1 MNKRKLIIF
10 LLCAFLPMIAAG
22 MVMHLLGGS
31 PSALSPEPMAGN
43 KAQTIVVILLTT
55 AAMLFPM
62 IAVIITQRVTKEP
75 VLKGLDI
82 SFRINRWWFIGWLLM
97 PVIAV
102 AVLGVTLPMP
112 GAVWNPDNEIVRT
125 ALESMPEGVGLW
137 GMLAITLLSGLYAGI
152 TLNALF
158 AFGEEI
164 AWRGYL
170 LKLFEGKKFMTTA
183 LLTGIIWGL
192 WHAPII
198 LNGHNYP
205 QHPVIGVL
213 MMVVFC
219 VLLTPMLMYFRKKS
233 GSVIVPAIMHGT
245 FNGVVGITQIMV
257 TPANDLLYG
266 GSGLAGFITI
276 LVIDIF
282 IYIYDRFISGENIL
296 GSEI

>member
-1 MNKRKLIIF
+1 MNSRKLIIF
-10 LLCAFLPMIAAG
+10 ILCAFLPMVAIG
-22 MVMHLLGGS
+22 VIMHLLGGS
-31 PSALSPEPMAGN
+31 PAGLSADVMTENPTKAIVGIILSAG
-43 KAQTIVVILLTT
+43 
-55 AAMLFPM
+55 AMLLPM
-62 IAVIITQRVTKEP
+62 IAVIITQLLSKEP

-82 SFRINRWWFIGWLLM
+82 SFKINRWWFIGWLLM

-102 AVLGVTLPMP
+102 MVLGVTLLMP
-112 GAVWNPDNEIVRT
+112 GAVWSPDNEIIQT
-125 ALESMPEGVGLW
+125 ALESLPAGIGVW
-137 GMLAITLLSGLYAGI
+137 GMLAITLFSGLYAGI
-152 TLNALF
+152 TINGIF

-170 LKLFEGKKFMTTA
+170 LKLFKGKKFMTTA
-183 LLTGIIWGL
+183 LLTGTIWGL

-219 VLLTPMLMYFRKKS
+219 VLLTPMLMYFRQKS

-245 FNGVVGITQIMV
+245 FNGVVGITLILV

-266 GSGLAGFITI
+266 ASGLAGFIT
-276 LVIDIF
+276 LLLIDAI
-282 IYIYDRFISGENIL
+282 IYIYDRFISKENIL
-296 GSEI
+296 TSQM

>member
-1 MNKRKLIIF
+1 MNSRKLIIF
-10 LLCAFLPMIAAG
+10 ILCAFLPMVAIG
-22 MVMHLLGGS
+22 VIMHLLGGS
-31 PSALSPEPMAGN
+31 PAGLSADVMTENPTKAIVGIILSAG
-43 KAQTIVVILLTT
+43 
-55 AAMLFPM
+55 AMLLPM
-62 IAVIITQRVTKEP
+62 IAVIITQLLSKEP

-82 SFRINRWWFIGWLLM
+82 SFKINRWWFIGWLLM

-102 AVLGVTLPMP
+102 MVLGVTLLMP
-112 GAVWNPDNEIVRT
+112 GAVWSPDNDTIQT
-125 ALESMPEGVGLW
+125 ALESLPAGIGVW
-137 GMLAITLLSGLYAGI
+137 GMLAITLFSGLYAGI
-152 TLNALF
+152 TINGIF

-170 LKLFEGKKFMTTA
+170 LKLFKGKKFMRTA
-183 LLTGIIWGL
+183 LLTGTIWGM

-219 VLLTPMLMYFRKKS
+219 VLLTPMLMYFRQKS

-245 FNGVVGITQIMV
+245 FNGVVGITLILV

-266 GSGLAGFITI
+266 ASGLAGFIT
-276 LVIDIF
+276 LALIDAV
-282 IYIYDRFISGENIL
+282 IYIYDRFISKENIL
-296 GSEI
+296 RSEI

>member
-1 MNKRKLIIF
+1 MNSRKLIIF
-10 LLCAFLPMIAAG
+10 ILCAFLPMVAIG
-22 MVMHLLGGS
+22 VIMHLLGGS
-31 PSALSPEPMAGN
+31 PAGLSADVMTENPTKAIVGIILSAG
-43 KAQTIVVILLTT
+43 
-55 AAMLFPM
+55 AMLLPM
-62 IAVIITQRVTKEP
+62 IAVIFTQLLSKEP

-82 SFRINRWWFIGWLLM
+82 SFKINRWWFIGWLLM

-102 AVLGVTLPMP
+102 MVLGVTLLMP
-112 GAVWNPDNEIVRT
+112 GAVWSPDNDTIQT
-125 ALESMPEGVGLW
+125 ALESLPAGIGVW
-137 GMLAITLLSGLYAGI
+137 GMLGITLFSGLYAGI
-152 TLNALF
+152 TINGIL

-170 LKLFEGKKFMTTA
+170 LKLFKGKKFMTTA
-183 LLTGIIWGL
+183 LLTGTIWGL

-219 VLLTPMLMYFRKKS
+219 VLLTPMLMYFRQKS

-245 FNGVVGITQIMV
+245 FNGVVGITLILV

-266 GSGLAGFITI
+266 ASGLAGFIT
-276 LVIDIF
+276 LALIDAV
-282 IYIYDRFISGENIL
+282 IYIYDRFISKENIL
-296 GSEI
+296 RSEI

>member
-1 MNKRKLIIF
+1 MNSRKLIIF
-10 LLCAFLPMIAAG
+10 ILCAFLPMVAIG
-22 MVMHLLGGS
+22 VIMHLFGGS
-31 PSALSPEPMAGN
+31 PAGLSADVMTENPTKAIVGIILSAG
-43 KAQTIVVILLTT
+43 
-55 AAMLFPM
+55 AMLLPM
-62 IAVIITQRVTKEP
+62 IAVIITQLLSKEP

-82 SFRINRWWFIGWLLM
+82 SFKINRWWFIGWLLM

-102 AVLGVTLPMP
+102 AVLGVTLLMP
-112 GAVWNPDNEIVRT
+112 GAVWNPDNEIIRT
-125 ALESMPEGVGLW
+125 ALESMPEGIGLW
-137 GMLAITLLSGLYAGI
+137 GMLAITLLSGLYSGI

-183 LLTGIIWGL
+183 LLTGTIWGL

-245 FNGVVGITQIMV
+245 FNGVIGITLIMV

-276 LVIDIF
+276 LVIDIS
-282 IYIYDRFISGENIL
+282 IYIYDRFISRENIL

>member
-1 MNKRKLIIF
+1 MNSRKLIIF
-10 LLCAFLPMIAAG
+10 ILCAFLPMVAIG
-22 MVMHLLGGS
+22 VIMHLLGGS
-31 PSALSPEPMAGN
+31 PAGLSADVMTENPTKAIVGIILSAG
-43 KAQTIVVILLTT
+43 
-55 AAMLFPM
+55 AMLLPM
-62 IAVIITQRVTKEP
+62 IAVIITQLLSKEP

-82 SFRINRWWFIGWLLM
+82 SFKINRWWFIGWLLM

-102 AVLGVTLPMP
+102 MVLGVTLLMP
-112 GAVWNPDNEIVRT
+112 GAVWSPDNDTIQT
-125 ALESMPEGVGLW
+125 ALESLPAGIGVW
-137 GMLAITLLSGLYAGI
+137 GMLAITLFSGLYAGI
-152 TLNALF
+152 TINGIF

-170 LKLFEGKKFMTTA
+170 LKLFKGKKFMTTA
-183 LLTGIIWGL
+183 LLTGTIWGL

-219 VLLTPMLMYFRKKS
+219 VLLTPMLMYFRQKS

-245 FNGVVGITQIMV
+245 FNGVVGITLILV

-266 GSGLAGFITI
+266 ASGLAGFIT
-276 LVIDIF
+276 LALIDAV
-282 IYIYDRFISGENIL
+282 IYIYDRFISKENIL
-296 GSEI
+296 SSEI

>member
-1 MNKRKLIIF
+1 MNSRKLIIF
-10 LLCAFLPMIAAG
+10 ILCAFLPMVAIG
-22 MVMHLLGGS
+22 VIMHLLGGS
-31 PSALSPEPMAGN
+31 PAGLSADVMTENPTKAIVGIILSAG
-43 KAQTIVVILLTT
+43 
-55 AAMLFPM
+55 AMLLPM
-62 IAVIITQRVTKEP
+62 IAVIITQLLSKEP

-82 SFRINRWWFIGWLLM
+82 SFKINRWWFIGWLLM

-102 AVLGVTLPMP
+102 MVLGVTLLMP
-112 GAVWNPDNEIVRT
+112 GAVWSPDNDTIQT
-125 ALESMPEGVGLW
+125 ALESLPAGIGVW
-137 GMLAITLLSGLYAGI
+137 GMLGITLFSGLYAGI
-152 TLNALF
+152 TINGIF

-170 LKLFEGKKFMTTA
+170 LKLFKGKKFMTTA
-183 LLTGIIWGL
+183 LLTGTIWGL

-219 VLLTPMLMYFRKKS
+219 VLLTPMLMYFRQKS

-245 FNGVVGITQIMV
+245 FNGVVGITLILV

-266 GSGLAGFITI
+266 ASGLAGFITLALI
-276 LVIDIF
+276 DAVIYF
-282 IYIYDRFISGENIL
+282 YDRFISKEKIL
-296 GSEI
+296 RSEI

>member
-1 MNKRKLIIF
+1 
-10 LLCAFLPMIAAG
+10 
-22 MVMHLLGGS
+22 MHLLGGS
-31 PSALSPEPMAGN
+31 PSALSIEPLEGN
-43 KAQTIVVILLTT
+43 KVQAIAVIALTT

-82 SFRINRWWFIGWLLM
+82 SFKINRWWFIGWLLM

-102 AVLGVTLPMP
+102 AVLGVTLLMP
-112 GAVWNPDNEIVRT
+112 GAVWNPDNEIIRT
-125 ALESMPEGVGLW
+125 ALESMPEGIGLW
-137 GMLAITLLSGLYAGI
+137 GMLAITLFSGLYAGI

-183 LLTGIIWGL
+183 LLTGTIWGL

-245 FNGVVGITQIMV
+245 FNGVIGITLIMV

-276 LVIDIF
+276 LIIDIF
-282 IYIYDRFISGENIL
+282 IYIYDRFISRENIL

>member
-1 MNKRKLIIF
+1 MNSRKLIIF
-10 LLCAFLPMIAAG
+10 ILCAFLPMVAIG
-22 MVMHLLGGS
+22 VIMHLFGGS
-31 PSALSPEPMAGN
+31 PAGLSADVMTENPTKAIVGIILSAG
-43 KAQTIVVILLTT
+43 
-55 AAMLFPM
+55 AMLLPM
-62 IAVIITQRVTKEP
+62 IAVIITQLLSKEP

-82 SFRINRWWFIGWLLM
+82 SFKINRWWFIGWLLM

-102 AVLGVTLPMP
+102 MVLGVTLLMP
-112 GAVWNPDNEIVRT
+112 GAVWSPDNDTIQT
-125 ALESMPEGVGLW
+125 ALESLPAGIGVW
-137 GMLAITLLSGLYAGI
+137 GMLAITLFSGLYAGI
-152 TLNALF
+152 TINGIF

-170 LKLFEGKKFMTTA
+170 LKLFKGKKFMTTA
-183 LLTGIIWGL
+183 LLTGTIWGL

-219 VLLTPMLMYFRKKS
+219 VLLTPMLMYFRQKS

-245 FNGVVGITQIMV
+245 FNGVVGITLILV

-266 GSGLAGFITI
+266 ASGLAGFII
-276 LVIDIF
+276 LALIDAV
-282 IYIYDRFISGENIL
+282 IYIYDRFISKENIL
-296 GSEI
+296 RSEI

>member
-1 MNKRKLIIF
+1 MNSRKLIIF
-10 LLCAFLPMIAAG
+10 ILCAFLPMVVIG
-22 MVMHLLGGS
+22 VIMHLLGGS
-31 PSALSPEPMAGN
+31 PAGLSADVMTENPTKAIVGIILSAG
-43 KAQTIVVILLTT
+43 
-55 AAMLFPM
+55 AMLLPM
-62 IAVIITQRVTKEP
+62 IAVIITQLLSKEP

-82 SFRINRWWFIGWLLM
+82 SFKINRWWFIGWLLM

-102 AVLGVTLPMP
+102 MVLGVTLLMP
-112 GAVWNPDNEIVRT
+112 GAVWSPDNEIIQT
-125 ALESMPEGVGLW
+125 ALESLPAGIGVW
-137 GMLAITLLSGLYAGI
+137 GMLAITLFSGLYAGI
-152 TLNALF
+152 TINGIF

-170 LKLFEGKKFMTTA
+170 LKLFKGKKFMTTA
-183 LLTGIIWGL
+183 LLTGTIWGL

-219 VLLTPMLMYFRKKS
+219 VLLTPMLMYFRQKS

-245 FNGVVGITQIMV
+245 FNGVVGITLILV

-266 GSGLAGFITI
+266 ASGLAGFIT
-276 LVIDIF
+276 LSVIDAV
-282 IYIYDRFISGENIL
+282 IYIYDRFISKENIL
-296 GSEI
+296 RSEL

>member
-1 MNKRKLIIF
+1 MNSRKLIIF
-10 LLCAFLPMIAAG
+10 ILCAFLPMVAIG
-22 MVMHLLGGS
+22 VIMHLLGGS
-31 PSALSPEPMAGN
+31 PAGLSADVMTENPTKAIVGIILSAG
-43 KAQTIVVILLTT
+43 
-55 AAMLFPM
+55 AMLLPM
-62 IAVIITQRVTKEP
+62 IAVIITQLLSKEP

-82 SFRINRWWFIGWLLM
+82 SFKINCWWFIGWLLM

-102 AVLGVTLPMP
+102 MVLGVTLLMP
-112 GAVWNPDNEIVRT
+112 GAVWSPDNDTIQT
-125 ALESMPEGVGLW
+125 ALESLPAGIGVW
-137 GMLAITLLSGLYAGI
+137 GMLAITLFSGLYAGI
-152 TLNALF
+152 TINGIF

-170 LKLFEGKKFMTTA
+170 LKLFKGKKFMTTA
-183 LLTGIIWGL
+183 LLTGTIWGL

-219 VLLTPMLMYFRKKS
+219 VLLTPMLMYFRQKS

-245 FNGVVGITQIMV
+245 FNGVVGITLILV

-266 GSGLAGFITI
+266 ASGLAGFIT
-276 LVIDIF
+276 LALIDAV
-282 IYIYDRFISGENIL
+282 IYIYDRFISKENIL
-296 GSEI
+296 RSEI

>member
-1 MNKRKLIIF
+1 MNSRKLIIF
-10 LLCAFLPMIAAG
+10 ILCAFLPMVAIG
-22 MVMHLLGGS
+22 VIMHLLGGS
-31 PSALSPEPMAGN
+31 PAGLSADVMTENPTKAIVGIILSAG
-43 KAQTIVVILLTT
+43 
-55 AAMLFPM
+55 AMLLPM
-62 IAVIITQRVTKEP
+62 IAVIITQLLSKEP

-82 SFRINRWWFIGWLLM
+82 SFKINRWWFIGWLLM

-102 AVLGVTLPMP
+102 MVLGVTLLMP
-112 GAVWNPDNEIVRT
+112 GAVWSPDNDTIQT
-125 ALESMPEGVGLW
+125 ALESLPAGIGVW
-137 GMLAITLLSGLYAGI
+137 GMLAITLFSGLYAGI
-152 TLNALF
+152 TINGIF

-170 LKLFEGKKFMTTA
+170 LKLFKGKNFMTTA
-183 LLTGIIWGL
+183 LLTGTIWGL

-219 VLLTPMLMYFRKKS
+219 VLLTPMLMYFRQKS

-245 FNGVVGITQIMV
+245 FNGVVGITLILV

-266 GSGLAGFITI
+266 ASGLAGFIT
-276 LVIDIF
+276 LALIDAV
-282 IYIYDRFISGENIL
+282 IYIYDRFISKENIL
-296 GSEI
+296 RSEI

>member
-1 MNKRKLIIF
+1 MNSRKLIIF
-10 LLCAFLPMIAAG
+10 ILCAFLPMVAIG
-22 MVMHLLGGS
+22 VIMHLLGGS
-31 PSALSPEPMAGN
+31 PAGLSADVMTENPTKAIVGIILSAG
-43 KAQTIVVILLTT
+43 
-55 AAMLFPM
+55 AMLLPM
-62 IAVIITQRVTKEP
+62 IAVIITQLLSKEP

-82 SFRINRWWFIGWLLM
+82 SFKINRWWFIGWLLM

-102 AVLGVTLPMP
+102 MVLGVTLLMP
-112 GAVWNPDNEIVRT
+112 GAVWSPDNDTIQT
-125 ALESMPEGVGLW
+125 ALESLPAGIGVW
-137 GMLAITLLSGLYAGI
+137 GMLGITLFSGLYAGI
-152 TLNALF
+152 TINGIF

-170 LKLFEGKKFMTTA
+170 LKLFKGKKFMTTA
-183 LLTGIIWGL
+183 LLTGTIWGL

-219 VLLTPMLMYFRKKS
+219 VLLTPMLMYFRQKS

-245 FNGVVGITQIMV
+245 FNGVVGITLILV

-266 GSGLAGFITI
+266 ASGLAGFIT
-276 LVIDIF
+276 LALIDAV
-282 IYIYDRFISGENIL
+282 IYIYDRFISKENIL
-296 GSEI
+296 RSEI

>member
-1 MNKRKLIIF
+1 MNSRKLIIF
-10 LLCAFLPMIAAG
+10 ILCAFLPMVAIG
-22 MVMHLLGGS
+22 VIMHLLGGS
-31 PSALSPEPMAGN
+31 PAGLSADVMTENPTKAIVGIILSAG
-43 KAQTIVVILLTT
+43 
-55 AAMLFPM
+55 AMLLPM
-62 IAVIITQRVTKEP
+62 IAVIITQLLSKEP

-82 SFRINRWWFIGWLLM
+82 SFKINRWWFIGWLLM

-102 AVLGVTLPMP
+102 MVLGVTLLMP
-112 GAVWNPDNEIVRT
+112 GAVWSPDNDTIQT
-125 ALESMPEGVGLW
+125 ALESLPAGIGVW
-137 GMLAITLLSGLYAGI
+137 GMLGITLFSGLYAGI
-152 TLNALF
+152 TINGIF

-170 LKLFEGKKFMTTA
+170 LKLFKGKKFMTTA
-183 LLTGIIWGL
+183 LLTGTIWGL

-219 VLLTPMLMYFRKKS
+219 VLLTPMLMYFRQKS

-245 FNGVVGITQIMV
+245 FNGVVGITLILV

-266 GSGLAGFITI
+266 ASGLAGFIT
-276 LVIDIF
+276 LLLIDAI
-282 IYIYDRFISGENIL
+282 IYIYDRFISKENIL
-296 GSEI
+296 TSQM